1 MSMLLF
7 MHFDFWFLLGMRL
20 HSAFEKLWYVGCVRA
35 GDGLY
40 HWCHHAPIYT
50 VSLPVSHV
58 SPLSHNLA
66 AASLPTRRVNIITVS
81 LPVGAAVARTPML
94 GCSSESGVES
104 LPPQL
109 PHPLLSP
116 VRARRFSPPTAGK
129 TPVALRLPSLI
140 QTMSGISWSF
150 YIRRRGDF

>member
-66 AASLPTRRVNIITVS
+66 AASLPTRRVNINSISTGRGS
-81 LPVGAAVARTPML
+81 RRSHAHARL
-94 GCSSESGVES
+94 FVRIGCRI
-104 LPPQL
+104 P
-109 PHPLLSP
+109 
-116 VRARRFSPPTAGK
+116 PPTA
-129 TPVALRLPSLI
+129 APSPPLSSTRSQI
-140 QTMSGISWSF
+140 LAPNSG
-150 YIRRRGDF
+150 